1 MGKQDTLKYFPDN
14 SEVLVIQLG
23 SQSESQAIQFHHGE
37 FLFRIKQT
45 IGLSIVRTADD
56 AIEFI
61 NTKHPAF
68 ILVVDSEF
76 ANPAYRRLQNEVA
89 FIVEYGAAFIMC
101 GEFPRTV
108 DTEKFRHMA
117 LNAFNLGW
125 DIGPI
130 HKGKF
135 ELHKTCDVLDGIH
148 RASNIDMELQMT
160 AVLVGRVDDKS
171 RLYICKEF
179 DRSQDNTSAALAFEK
194 RGNGYFGWVGD
205 TNALG
210 AIHNVI
216 FKFIDLAGP
225 NFRAGR
231 LRNLRRG
238 RNMPQVCG
246 GRPAGH
252 PRNNKATRANKP
264 PPRPQGPC
272 DNCGRNFTT
281 QTCFDC
287 KIVFYCSMSCM
298 NAASRKHKEVC
309 AAHKVTLSQA
319 IEMADQ
325 GDPMPLV
332 RELVISPK
340 DHQEVLERLIDC
352 YRFRIE
358 DLKNI
363 SGIRAGCYRDSSTGD
378 VHLEEFVNFLRL
390 LQRSNQPAR
399 PPWWELASQVQCED
413 MACNHIMRYY
423 IGNRIDEDEVVA
435 HYGNKLMPSALR
447 ALSDILYNGP
457 VPERTEDPGD
467 EGDNNQMAGTDP
479 ILGLDEL
486 GQWEQDSSSGT
497 DDIDRVLNSLKL
509 EDPISTVAVIETKQ
523 ESPAPTSPSPPASMA
538 TRPGPTAPE
547 APIQPQAPRKKRE
560 PIVHVWEPPTAP
572 D

>member
-1 MGKQDTLKYFPDN
+1 MGKQDAQRPPPPDN

-23 SQSESQAIQFHHGE
+23 SQSESEAIQFHHGD
-37 FLFRIKQT
+37 FLFKIRQV
-45 IGLSIVRTADD
+45 IGLSVAKTADE
-56 AIEFI
+56 AIDFI

-76 ANPAYRRLQNEVA
+76 VNPAYRRLQNEVA
-89 FIVEYGAAFIMC
+89 FIVENGAAFIMC
-101 GEFPRTV
+101 GEFPRNV

-125 DIGPI
+125 DIGPV

-135 ELHKTCDVLDGIH
+135 DLHKPCDVLDGIH
-148 RASNIDMELQMT
+148 RAPGIELDLQMT
-160 AVLVGRVDDKS
+160 AVLVNRVEEKS
-171 RLYICKEF
+171 RLYICKDF
-179 DRSQDNTSAALAFEK
+179 DQSQNDAFAALAFEK
-194 RGNGYFGWVGD
+194 RGQGYFGWVGD
-205 TNALG
+205 TNGLDS
-210 AIHNVI
+210 IHNVI
-216 FKFIDLAGP
+216 NRFIDRAGP
-225 NFRAGR
+225 KLRAGR
-231 LRNLRRG
+231 IRNLRRG
-238 RNMPQVCG
+238 RNTPQIRG

-252 PRNNKATRANKP
+252 TRHNKAMRANKP
-264 PPRPQGPC
+264 PPRQQGPC

-287 KIVFYCSMSCM
+287 KVVFYCSMSCM
-298 NAASRKHKEVC
+298 NAATRKHKEVC
-309 AAHKVTLSQA
+309 TAHKITLSQA

-352 YRFRIE
+352 YRFRVE
-358 DLKNI
+358 DLNNI
-363 SGIRAGCYRDSSTGD
+363 SGIQAGCYRDSSTGD
-378 VHLEEFVNFLRL
+378 VHLEEFVNFLRQ

-423 IGNRIDEDEVVA
+423 IGNPIDENEVVA
-435 HYGNKLMPSALR
+435 HYGNKLMPAALR

-457 VPERTEDPGD
+457 VPERADLED
-467 EGDNNQMAGTDP
+467 EDNTDMTKTNP
-479 ILGLDEL
+479 MLDFNEL
-486 GQWEQDSSSGT
+486 GQWERASSSGT
-497 DDIDRVLNSLKL
+497 DDIDRALNSLKL
-509 EDPISTVAVIETKQ
+509 EDPISTVAVIETKS
-523 ESPAPTSPSPPASMA
+523 ESPAPASPSPPAPRA
-538 TRPGPTAPE
+538 IEPTPE
-547 APIQPQAPRKKRE
+547 PPIQRQVGRKKRE
-560 PIVHVWEPPTAP
+560 PIVHVWEPPTT